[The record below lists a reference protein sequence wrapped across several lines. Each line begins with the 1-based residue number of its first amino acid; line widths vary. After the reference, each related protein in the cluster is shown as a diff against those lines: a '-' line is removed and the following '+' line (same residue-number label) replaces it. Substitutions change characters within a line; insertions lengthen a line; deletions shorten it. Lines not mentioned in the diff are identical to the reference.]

1 MPTFSNLLHMQLL
14 RNTGSFCGTKNS
26 PRAGAIKFTAAD
38 VARNY
43 ARLWPDEADG
53 EPSKKEEEAEVE
65 EEENAHGGAEAEEH
79 FAMPDLF
86 D

>member
-1 MPTFSNLLHMQLL
+1 MTMNTTYLDFMTMSRLHHDDEM
-14 RNTGSFCGTKNS
+14 T
-26 PRAGAIKFTAAD
+26 
-38 VARNY
+38 RNY

>member
-14 RNTGSFCGTKNS
+14 RNTSRA
-26 PRAGAIKFTAAD
+26 RAGAIKFTAAD

-43 ARLWPDEADG
+43 ARLWPDEGDR
-53 EPSKKEEEAEVE
+53 EPSKKEEEEE
-65 EEENAHGGAEAEEH
+65 EEENANGGAEAEED
-79 FAMPDLF
+79 FVMPDLF